1 MIIDFHTHTFP
12 ASIAARTLCSL
23 SRNSGTAYHTDG
35 TSEGLLSSMEKSG
48 IDLSVNLPVA
58 TSAKQVNSLNSHI
71 IEGFDELKAKGII
84 SFGAMHPGCENYRE
98 ELKRLADWGV
108 PGIKL
113 HPAYQ
118 NTDLSDIRNMRI
130 LDYASELGLTVTIH
144 AGIDIGLYDCNY
156 ASVSSILKVVKEVQ
170 PAKLVLAHMAGWDCW
185 DEVESDLAGAPV
197 FMDASFSIGPVTLNP
212 QVEQNPYSS
221 IILSDEQ
228 FLRIAR
234 KHGMSRILF
243 ATDSPW
249 QEQGIYIE
257 RFRNIGLTDR
267 EQDMFF
273 SENAARL
280 LGM

>member
-12 ASIAARTLCSL
+12 ASIAERTLRSL

-35 TSEGLLSSMEKSG
+35 TAEGLLSSMEKSG
-48 IDLSVNLPVA
+48 IDFSINLPVA
-58 TSAKQVNSLNSHI
+58 TSAKQVASLNSHI
-71 IEGFDELKAKGII
+71 REDFDHLKAKGII

-98 ELKRLADWGV
+98 ELKELAACGV

-118 NTDLSDIRNMRI
+118 GTDISDIGNMRI
-130 LDYASELGLTVTIH
+130 LDCASELGLAVTVH
-144 AGIDIGLYDCNY
+144 AGVDIGLYDRNY
-156 ASVSSILKVVKEVQ
+156 ASVSGILKVLKEVE
-170 PAKLVLAHMAGWDCW
+170 PAKLVLAHMGNWDCW

-197 FMDASFSIGPVTLNP
+197 FMDASFSVGPVTLNP
-212 QVEQNPYSS
+212 EVEQNPYSS
-221 IILSDEQ
+221 VVLPDEQ

-234 KHGMSRILF
+234 KHGISRILF

-249 QEQGIYIE
+249 QEQSIYVE
-257 RFRNIGLTDR
+257 RFRSIGLT
-267 EQDMFF
+267 EQEQEMFF
-273 SENAARL
+273 FGNAARL